1 MYTKHF
7 MFVVGVIMFGL
18 SVSKCDTTQCAE
30 TIYAS
35 DVSRWLDS
43 YGGKIDYRDG
53 VWYADGV
60 AIGVSPTE
68 DSDVCPV

>member
-1 MYTKHF
+1 MYLE
-7 MFVVGVIMFGL
+7 GFGIVCAVML
-18 SVSKCDTTQCAE
+18 LGYGVSKCDTNQCAE

-53 VWYADGV
+53 VWYSDGV

-68 DSDVCPV
+68 DADVCRV